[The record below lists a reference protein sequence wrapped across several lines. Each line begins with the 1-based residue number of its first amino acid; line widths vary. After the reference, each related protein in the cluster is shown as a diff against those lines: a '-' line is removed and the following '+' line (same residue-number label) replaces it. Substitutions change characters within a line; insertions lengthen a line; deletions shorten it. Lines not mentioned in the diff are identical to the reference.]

1 MAVLIDHGEDESVG
15 VPSGWQAKRPAM
27 SSDLL
32 ILLLMVVVVLV
43 GSALCSGVGSPAVG
57 EPVRLHELAS
67 RSKPVAGA
75 RTLQRLRQRL
85 GRTLSVLVIANNAF
99 NIFGSMML
107 GGWAARV
114 FKEQQFSNIALP
126 LFSIA
131 LTVLVILLGEILP
144 KALGTRLAIPVALS
158 SAPVLQALGVIMR
171 PLVLLLERLL
181 PAISEENELSTDEN
195 EIRLLARLGSQQGQ
209 IEADE
214 AAMIAKVFQLNDLTA
229 RELMTLVAA
238 PTLACNASL
247 HQLRQQLVDNASP
260 WWVVLGKEVD
270 NVLGVASRENL
281 LTALL
286 EHKGHLTALDL
297 AEPVEFVPEMI
308 RVDRLLTSFRRDNS
322 GVRVVV
328 DEFGGFVGVIGAEA
342 VLAVLAGWWR
352 KSATRGRPVSSTA
365 TEAPQ
370 TTLERGLLWLQ
381 HWRNDLVLSGRERSL
396 LAGSLASLDRQLER
410 LHNRVLRVAVFGR
423 VGVGKS
429 SLVNALV
436 GEERMA
442 TDVAHG
448 CTRHQQAVT
457 WPQPIEGLQRVELV
471 DTPGIDECRR
481 RPGTAGGTGGSSIRP
496 GVAGAR
502 CRHQPCGTRGPGDL
516 GGQRQ
521 TGADGAEPQ
530 RLLVGRGAQSAGGKH
545 RPPRQGPLRR
555 SRRTG
560 PARTPGGGSGTTSSH
575 PAPGRPRAQCAAITP
590 GIALLRDKL
599 QELLHAQGPALLT
612 LNALRQAE
620 RLQHQIEQARLKHR
634 RRDAQGMIGRF
645 AAIKATGVAV
655 NPMVLLDLAGGM
667 ARDTALVMQ
676 LCQLY
681 ELPMGGQRP
690 GNFYSDSRVITPSS
704 AGPSLGFRRP

>member
-1 MAVLIDHGEDESVG
+1 
-15 VPSGWQAKRPAM
+15 M

-43 GSALCSGVGSPAVG
+43 GSALCSGVEAALLSVN
-57 EPVRLHELAS
+57 PVRLHELAS

-114 FKEQQFSNIALP
+114 FKEQQFSDIALP
-126 LFSIA
+126 LFSVA

-229 RELMTLVAA
+229 RELMTPRVAA

-352 KSATRGRPVSSTA
+352 KSATPGA
-365 TEAPQ
+365 AP
-370 TTLERGLLWLQ
+370 
-381 HWRNDLVLSGRERSL
+381 
-396 LAGSLASLDRQLER
+396 
-410 LHNRVLRVAVFGR
+410 
-423 VGVGKS
+423 
-429 SLVNALV
+429 
-436 GEERMA
+436 
-442 TDVAHG
+442 
-448 CTRHQQAVT
+448 
-457 WPQPIEGLQRVELV
+457 
-471 DTPGIDECRR
+471 
-481 RPGTAGGTGGSSIRP
+481 
-496 GVAGAR
+496 
-502 CRHQPCGTRGPGDL
+502 
-516 GGQRQ
+516 
-521 TGADGAEPQ
+521 
-530 RLLVGRGAQSAGGKH
+530 
-545 RPPRQGPLRR
+545 
-555 SRRTG
+555 
-560 PARTPGGGSGTTSSH
+560 
-575 PAPGRPRAQCAAITP
+575 
-590 GIALLRDKL
+590 
-599 QELLHAQGPALLT
+599 
-612 LNALRQAE
+612 
-620 RLQHQIEQARLKHR
+620 
-634 RRDAQGMIGRF
+634 
-645 AAIKATGVAV
+645 
-655 NPMVLLDLAGGM
+655 
-667 ARDTALVMQ
+667 
-676 LCQLY
+676 
-681 ELPMGGQRP
+681 
-690 GNFYSDSRVITPSS
+690 
-704 AGPSLGFRRP
+704 